1 MFFFKDIENWENS
14 KIKKVK
20 WACNLL
26 YLIAVL
32 IIPIIITTI
41 NYSLFEKA
49 PATVKLTGVGIIV
62 LLIVLLWG
70 YKKINEVIDS
80 LAEST
85 YKERCLRFGL
95 KWIFSAIP
103 YIALLIAMALVKDEL
118 LRAYNTLFG
127 CIISWAVATT
137 IKHLFIDFIT
147 SEIKLRNDAV
157 KDNEKLKRRRF
168 I

>member
-1 MFFFKDIENWENS
+1 M
-14 KIKKVK
+14 
-20 WACNLL
+20 
-26 YLIAVL
+26 
-32 IIPIIITTI
+32 
-41 NYSLFEKA
+41 
-49 PATVKLTGVGIIV
+49 
-62 LLIVLLWG
+62 LWG

-127 CIISWAVATT
+127 CIISWAAATT